1 MTLLDYLRLLLFTLS
16 GSLVLCTVFA
26 FDPALA
32 DGLVVGKVCWFHT
45 SMLCL
50 AGCILFGVLTGKK
63 SCFRFS
69 WADGA
74 LLLLAVVVLVTY
86 DWTLNPEPM
95 KLLFGGQLVMLWFM
109 LRGILGMYP
118 ALTPFFLS
126 VIMGTGLL
134 EAVWGMGQLH
144 GVYMSNHSLFRLT
157 GSFFNPGPFS
167 GYMAVVLPVCLGV
180 MLALSNCRKN
190 AWWQMRTILFY
201 LSVICTVG
209 IVVVLPAGMSRS
221 AWLAAIVSCGWVLWM
236 YTGCWNKIRSV
247 WTNYRKQSI
256 AILIVGVILGVVGLM
271 GIYRMKKDSADGRL
285 LMWKVTAKA
294 MGDQPLIGTGVGGFP
309 AAFAKA
315 QAEYFASGEAS
326 ATEEMVAGCPEYAF
340 NEYLQIGVELGVAGL
355 LVFLAWLG
363 CILYYSIRNKRYG
376 ISGGILSLMIFA
388 FSSYP
393 LQLPSFWVLLFFL
406 SAMGVTGRRWLRKH
420 AEEKKINNFIAIGV
434 LSALGTCALYRAQ
447 VDCKNTY
454 QQWNRQKMLYNN
466 KAYQAAS
473 EGYEALYP
481 KLNHRPEF
489 LFELS
494 QCLSKTG
501 NQAEAIV
508 LLKRA
513 VQLSADPM
521 LYYMLAK
528 NEEELGR
535 YSEAEAH
542 LLFSIDV
549 LPERLYPYFLLTK
562 LYAEPLYYQSEK
574 LQAAVDSVLTKEP
587 KVQTTAVKEMRQQVE
602 KMLKNISDI
611 P

>member
-26 FDPALA
+26 SDPMLA
-32 DGLVVGKVCWFHT
+32 DGLVMGKVCWFHA

-50 AGCILFGVLTGKK
+50 AGCMLFGVLTGKK
-63 SCFRFS
+63 SCFTFS

-74 LLLLAVVVLVTY
+74 LLLLAAVVLVTY

-144 GVYMSNHSLFRLT
+144 GVYMSNHALFRLT

-180 MLALSNCRKN
+180 MLALSDCRKN
-190 AWWQMRTILFY
+190 AWWQMRTVLFY

-236 YTGCWNKIRSV
+236 YTGCWNKVRSV
-247 WTNYRKQSI
+247 WGNYRRQSI
-256 AILIVGVILGVVGLM
+256 AVLIVGVILGVIGLT

-294 MGDQPLIGTGVGGFP
+294 MADQPLTGTGIGGFP
-309 AAFAKA
+309 ATFAKA

-326 ATEEMVAGCPEYAF
+326 ETEKMVAGCPEYAF
-340 NEYLQIGVELGVAGL
+340 NEYLQIGVELGVGGL

-363 CILYYSIRNKRYG
+363 CILYDSIKNKRYG
-376 ISGGILSLMIFA
+376 MSGGILSLMIFA

-406 SAMGVTGRRWLRKH
+406 SAMGVTGSKGQRKH
-420 AEEKKINNFIAIGV
+420 VILF
-434 LSALGTCALYRAQ
+434 ALGVCALYGAQ
-447 VDCKNTY
+447 VDSKNTY

-489 LFELS
+489 LFES
-494 QCLSKTG
+494 AQCLSKTG

-508 LLKRA
+508 LLERA
-513 VQLSADPM
+513 VRLSADPM

-574 LQAAVDSVLTKEP
+574 LQAAVDSVFTKEP

-611 P
+611 R